1 MSKGRRGRERRK
13 TRKKRVNEGSPYGQ
27 PGSLATR
34 ESLRDGVENTSELLK
49 GKETGTNL
57 SISSFQWSGLLVG
70 HSLSASH
77 LPCVVTEHTGQ
88 EPEHCQL
95 ERCRKPPIDKG
106 TSMLVSS
113 WGRGGCQGTMNRA
126 CSQMLQALR
135 GRMMTDVIESPFP
148 LYSQCDL
155 DTWPKISE
163 PHSREC
169 GI

>member
-1 MSKGRRGRERRK
+1 MSKGRRGREGRK

-113 WGRGGCQGTMNRA
+113 WGRGVSRDYEQSLLANATSTQRQDDDRCDWIPISPLLTVW
-126 CSQMLQALR
+126 LR
-135 GRMMTDVIESPFP
+135 HMT
-148 LYSQCDL
+148 QDL
-155 DTWPKISE
+155 WASL
-163 PHSREC
+163 
-169 GI
+169 

>member
-1 MSKGRRGRERRK
+1 MSKGRRGREGRK

-113 WGRGGCQGTMNRA
+113 WGRGGVKGLWTEPARKCYKHSEAGWW
-126 CSQMLQALR
+126 QMWLNPHF
-135 GRMMTDVIESPFP
+135 PF
-148 LYSQCDL
+148 
-155 DTWPKISE
+155 T
-163 PHSREC
+163 HSVT
-169 GI
+169 